1 MNTLKLNTNLH
12 CGSCVNKL
20 TPIINADSRVQNW
33 QVDLKQPNTPLT
45 VTGDISE
52 PELIALVAK
61 AGYKASATETKMT
74 GNCDMPAIKK
84 QNHHNHNMVAD
95 HAPTLPAQNFWGD
108 NGVWKR
114 ASFNTLNCLL
124 GCSIGDFA
132 MIIFLQAYYPQTP
145 MMVQMILAIAAGLI
159 TSVLLETSILRYR
172 EGMVWGAALKMAF
185 SMSFISM
192 VAMEIAMNLTDFM
205 ITGGTL
211 SMATS
216 AYWLAFI
223 PAALAGFLVPLP
235 YNYFKLKKYNKAC
248 H

>member
-61 AGYKASATETKMT
+61 AGYKASATETKMV

-145 MMVQMILAIAAGLI
+145 MVVQMILAIAAGLI

>member
-61 AGYKASATETKMT
+61 AGYKASATETKMA

-95 HAPTLPAQNFWGD
+95 HAPTLPTQNFWGD

-145 MMVQMILAIAAGLI
+145 MVVQMTLAIAAGLI

>member
-20 TPIINADSRVQNW
+20 TPVINADNRVQNW

-45 VTGDISE
+45 VTGNISE
-52 PELIALVAK
+52 TELIDLVAK
-61 AGYKASATETKMT
+61 AGYTASATQTNME
-74 GNCDMPAIKK
+74 GNCEMPPIKK
-84 QNHHNHNMVAD
+84 LNHHSNSAVAD

-108 NGVWKR
+108 SGVWKR
-114 ASFNTLNCLL
+114 ASFNTLNCLM

-145 MMVQMILAIAAGLI
+145 MMVQMILATVSGLI
-159 TSVLLETSILRYR
+159 TSVLLETSILHYR
-172 EGMVWGAALKMAF
+172 EKMVWGVSLKMAF

-192 VAMEIAMNLTDFM
+192 VAMEIAMNFTNFM
-205 ITGGTL
+205 ITGGKL
-211 SMATS
+211 SMTTP